1 MDLLKGEQLPGARWT
16 RMAKLSAML
25 CFAVA
30 CALLGASLLAPQ
42 TARVAGEGLLAT
54 GSVVGGR

>member
-16 RMAKLSAML
+16 KVAKLSAML

-30 CALLGASLLAPQ
+30 CILLGASLLTPQ
-42 TARVAGEGLLAT
+42 TTRVAGEGLLAT
-54 GSVVGGR
+54 GSVGGGR